1 MTAQVAAGRPA
12 RPQISHG
19 TKLYVYGVTALAT
32 VALGLS
38 WSLAGFPDD
47 IFALIVL
54 VVLGS
59 ISWLLRES
67 NVGGKIQFSF
77 TSIILLASAA
87 IVGPVGA
94 GIVGAA
100 ATVIETK
107 SDEPFIVR
115 LFNVSMVSCVGSAG
129 GLAYF
134 LAGGSFDIGS
144 LEGVGAI
151 LISVGLPL
159 MIADIA
165 ECVTNAT
172 LVSGVTRMYA
182 GVPFRAQ
189 LWNLL
194 TTTGLAYIGY
204 GIIGF
209 LFVVL
214 WIPAQIGWFSAIL
227 VLAPLLTARWAFV
240 QYGEEQR
247 AHERTLNALV
257 TAVETKD
264 PSSVGHSARVGQL
277 CGWIADAMTLGYRE
291 AQDVRTAGMLHDL
304 GRIAVPSR
312 VLRSHR
318 PLDDAELVIM
328 AQHPTTAVRMLEG
341 IDFLAD
347 ALGGIAL
354 HHERYDGLGY
364 PVGLAGEEIPIF
376 ARIIAVADAF
386 DALTTDR
393 PYRPALSNEAALAT
407 IETRAGGQFD
417 PEVVGALQRAIARHG
432 WTTTERTAEFFA
444 RAGSAIDHDDPEA
457 SDLLASRPELRAR
470 IRANSQ
476 PSELEPSRSRP

>member
-1 MTAQVAAGRPA
+1 MTEAATSASPRVRHSLGTYAYVGGVSVAAA
-12 RPQISHG
+12 ACI
-19 TKLYVYGVTALAT
+19 
-32 VALGLS
+32 ALGWRTAGPPDDLFAVAVLVAMGVLS
-38 WSLAGFPDD
+38 WF
-47 IFALIVL
+47 
-54 VVLGS
+54 
-59 ISWLLRES
+59 LRE
-67 NVGGKIQFSF
+67 NDVAGRVQLSF
-77 TSIILLASAA
+77 TSIILLTSAVIIGPVGAA
-87 IVGPVGA
+87 IVGAASTIPQSGRPPVVVRWFNMA
-94 GIVGAA
+94 MVACVAA
-100 ATVIETK
+100 IGGLVY
-107 SDEPFIVR
+107 
-115 LFNVSMVSCVGSAG
+115 LWAG
-129 GLAYF
+129 GNPTVQNLD
-134 LAGGSFDIGS
+134 GPTS
-144 LEGVGAI
+144 LIV
-151 LISVGLPL
+151 SVGLPV
-159 MIADIA
+159 MVADVA
-165 ECVTNAT
+165 QCVANA
-172 LVSGVTRMYA
+172 VMMSGVMRVSIGA
-182 GVPFRAQ
+182 PFRAQ
-189 LWNLL
+189 MVRLL
-194 TTTGLAYIGY
+194 TTSGPAYIGY

-214 WIPAQIGWFSAIL
+214 WIPAGIGWFSAVL
-227 VLAPLLTARWAFV
+227 VLAPLMIARWAFV

-277 CGWIADAMTLGYRE
+277 CGWIADAMTLSYKE

-312 VLRSHR
+312 VLLSHR
-318 PLDDAELVIM
+318 PLDDAELVTM

-347 ALGGIAL
+347 ALRGIAL

-364 PVGLAGEEIPIF
+364 PLGLAGEEIPVF

-393 PYRPALSNEAALAT
+393 PYRPALSNEAALVT
-407 IETRAGGQFD
+407 IEARAGRQLD

-432 WTTTERTAEFFA
+432 WTTTERTEEFFA

-457 SDLLASRPELRAR
+457 SDLLASRPDLRAR

-476 PSELEPSRSRP
+476 PSELEPSRSRA